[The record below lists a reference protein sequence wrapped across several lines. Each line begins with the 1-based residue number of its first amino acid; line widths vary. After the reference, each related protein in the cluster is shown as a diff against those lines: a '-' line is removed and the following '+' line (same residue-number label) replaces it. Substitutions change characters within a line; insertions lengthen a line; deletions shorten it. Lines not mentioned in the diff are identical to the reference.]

1 MKKGFSILL
10 CLYLL
15 MNTIGYN
22 VYAHFC
28 GDDLKETSVIVDTGS
43 CCSDDEEKA
52 NAGEDMSCC
61 TDEVKQVIIKDDY
74 LKVPSLK
81 INDPLVFEL
90 FVIPFNL
97 ITVAEALPVSAF
109 IIHNDTPPEGRK
121 TPIHIIN
128 QVFRI

>member
-1 MKKGFSILL
+1 
-10 CLYLL
+10 

-28 GDDLKETSVIVDTGS
+28 GDNLKETSVIVDTGS

-52 NAGEDMSCC
+52 NKGEDMSCC

-74 LKVPSLK
+74 LKVSSLK
-81 INDPLVFEL
+81 ISDPLVFQL
-90 FVIPFNL
+90 FIIPFNFIS
-97 ITVAEALPVSAF
+97 ITEATPVSVVIA
-109 IIHNDTPPEGRK
+109 NDDSPPDGRK
-121 TPIHIIN
+121 IPIHIFN